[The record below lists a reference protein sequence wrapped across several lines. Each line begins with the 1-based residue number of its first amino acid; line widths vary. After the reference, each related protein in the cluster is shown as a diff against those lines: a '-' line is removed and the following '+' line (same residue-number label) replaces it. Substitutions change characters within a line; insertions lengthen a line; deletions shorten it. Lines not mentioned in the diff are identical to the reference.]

1 MTVSLLKILS
11 GIIRM
16 MIGVVLVVEGVMGRM
31 VLIGTHSS
39 NALVAFGV
47 VIVLLGIVRTTRAR

>member
-1 MTVSLLKILS
+1 MR
-11 GIIRM
+11 GIISII
-16 MIGVVLVVEGVMGRM
+16 IGVVLVVEGATGRM

-47 VIVLLGIVRTTRAR
+47 VIALIGIFRTTRAR